1 MASGFCIK
9 AAWVISWA
17 MWMQHM
23 RDSVF
28 CGSSVGGT
36 CRGWSISYSSVS
48 YILKLGISLWIEY
61 VCLYIW
67 NISLLL
73 LTCFCSWVLQLITQ
87 VLMLVVSLCKP
98 VICKLK
104 ILGVGNLNIINQW
117 GEPQKGRTK
126 FWNFSRGK
134 QKEGNTIFDS
144 NLVGWKILEET
155 MDYECSIK

>member
-1 MASGFCIK
+1 MLVGGYFFWNFSGGNK
-9 AAWVISWA
+9 KGERRWG
-17 MWMQHM
+17 
-23 RDSVF
+23 DSML

-36 CRGWSISYSSVS
+36 CRGWLISYSLVS
-48 YILKLGISLWIEY
+48 YFLKLGIWLWTEC
-61 VCLYIW
+61 VCLCIW

-117 GEPQKGRTK
+117 GEPQKGGTK
-126 FWNFSRGK
+126 FWNFRVGEAK
-134 QKEGNTIFDS
+134 GGNTIFDS

>member
-1 MASGFCIK
+1 MESFSEILLEGTK
-9 AAWVISWA
+9 
-17 MWMQHM
+17 QGRGGRGGE

-104 ILGVGNLNIINQW
+104 ILGVGNLHIINQW
-117 GEPQKGRTK
+117 GEPQKGGTK
-126 FWNFSRGK
+126 FWNFSVGSKRGGTRFLT
-134 QKEGNTIFDS
+134 QI
-144 NLVGWKILEET
+144 
-155 MDYECSIK
+155 